1 MVAMRVTVLGAG
13 VTGLTTA
20 SRLLAAGCRV
30 RVVAAVPIEESTS
43 YLAAAVW
50 YPTHVGPADRV
61 AGWGR
66 HTYDMLAKQAA
77 RGIPGVVML
86 ESLALYREPPGEPD
100 WVDAVRGVRAA
111 TAAEL
116 PPGYRYGLRFV
127 VPLVEMPL
135 YLPWLAEQVRANGA
149 EVYTR
154 RVNSLRELA
163 EDGVDAIVNCSGL
176 AARELAGDQSVYPVR
191 GQIARV
197 NNPGLTMS
205 IRDEQHPEGR
215 AYVHPREHDCILGGT
230 LDENSWDTRVD
241 LDTAASILRRCRE
254 IAPALAEAT
263 VIEHVVGLRPGRPT
277 VRLEEDT
284 LDGPGPRIL
293 HNYGHGGAGI
303 TISWGCADEV
313 TALLMQSAN

>member
-1 MVAMRVTVLGAG
+1 MV
-13 VTGLTTA
+13 
-20 SRLLAAGCRV
+20 
-30 RVVAAVPIEESTS
+30 STR
-43 YLAAAVW
+43 
-50 YPTHVGPADRV
+50 VGPADRV

-66 HTYDMLAKQAA
+66 HTYDVLAEQAA
-77 RGIPGVVML
+77 RGIPGVVMR

-100 WVDAVRGVRAA
+100 WADAVRGVRAA
-111 TAAEL
+111 TATEL

-135 YLPWLAEQVRANGA
+135 YLPWLAEQVRGNGA

-154 RVNSLRELA
+154 RVHSLRELA

-176 AARELAGDQSVYPVR
+176 AARELVGDPRVYPVR

-197 NNPGLTMS
+197 NNPGLVMS

-230 LDENSWDTRVD
+230 LDKNSWDTRVD
-241 LDTAASILRRCRE
+241 LDTAASILRRCRD
-254 IAPALAEAT
+254 IAPVLANAT

-284 LDGPGPRIL
+284 PDEPGPRIL

-313 TALLMQSAN
+313 TALLMQSKN

>member
-20 SRLLAAGCRV
+20 SRLLATGCRV
-30 RVVAAVPIEESTS
+30 SVVAAAPIEESTS

-50 YPTHVGPADRV
+50 FPTHVGPADRV

-66 HTYDMLAKQAA
+66 HTYDMLAEQAA
-77 RGIPGVVML
+77 RGIPGVVMR

-135 YLPWLAEQVRANGA
+135 YLPWLAEQVRADGA
-149 EVYTR
+149 EMYTR
-154 RVNSLRELA
+154 RVNSLHELA

-176 AARELAGDQSVYPVR
+176 AARELVGDQSVYPVR

-205 IRDEQHPEGR
+205 IRDEQHPE
-215 AYVHPREHDCILGGT
+215 E
-230 LDENSWDTRVD
+230 SQ
-241 LDTAASILRRCRE
+241 
-254 IAPALAEAT
+254 
-263 VIEHVVGLRPGRPT
+263 GLRPSARTRLHPRGHARREFLGHPCGPGHRRVDSAPLPRDRPHAGRGRRHRARGRPAT
-277 VRLEEDT
+277 RSA
-284 LDGPGPRIL
+284 
-293 HNYGHGGAGI
+293 HGTSGERHLG
-303 TISWGCADEV
+303 
-313 TALLMQSAN
+313 

>member
-1 MVAMRVTVLGAG
+1 MVA
-13 VTGLTTA
+13 
-20 SRLLAAGCRV
+20 AA
-30 RVVAAVPIEESTS
+30 PIEESTS

-50 YPTHVGPADRV
+50 FPTHVGPADRV

-66 HTYDMLAKQAA
+66 HTYDVLAEQAA
-77 RGIPGVVML
+77 RGIPGVVMR

-154 RVNSLRELA
+154 RVHSLRELA

-176 AARELAGDQSVYPVR
+176 AARELVGDQTRLSR
-191 GQIARV
+191 ARADRAGQQ
-197 NNPGLTMS
+197 S
-205 IRDEQHPEGR
+205 WFDH
-215 AYVHPREHDCILGGT
+215 VHPR
-230 LDENSWDTRVD
+230 R
-241 LDTAASILRRCRE
+241 
-254 IAPALAEAT
+254 AT
-263 VIEHVVGLRPGRPT
+263 SGRTGLRPSARTRLHPRGHARREFLGHPCRPSGVSRHWLT
-277 VRLEEDT
+277 AWSATRPRAT
-284 LDGPGPRIL
+284 LARMSSAVAVHTNGLGSL
-293 HNYGHGGAGI
+293 L
-303 TISWGCADEV
+303 CA
-313 TALLMQSAN
+313 AR